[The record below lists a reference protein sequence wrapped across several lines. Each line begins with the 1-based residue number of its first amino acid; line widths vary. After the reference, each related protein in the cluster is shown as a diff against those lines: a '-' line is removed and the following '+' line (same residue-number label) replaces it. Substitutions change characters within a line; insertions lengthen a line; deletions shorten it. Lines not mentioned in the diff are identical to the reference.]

1 MSPGPWRLIGR
12 PAAIEIGVA
21 QATVTAIERG
31 HDVSAIADAMERAER
46 ELVVNPADLGESRP
60 HQERVHYVEP
70 LNIRFAVH
78 DDERIVYVLGVSYAP
93 PRFRG

>member
-1 MSPGPWRLIGR
+1 MSPGPWRLVWS
-12 PAAIEIGVA
+12 PEAIEVNVA
-21 QATVTAIERG
+21 QATVTAMERG

-46 ELVVNPADLGESRP
+46 ELAVNPAELGESRP
-60 HQERVHYVEP
+60 HGERVHYVRP

-78 DDERIVYVLGVSYAP
+78 EDERIVYVLGVVYAP